1 MNLNHKPKS
10 YNRHTRNRKEYKH
23 NTKENHQITRDER
36 KRRKR
41 EQKQSENNKMAVTD
55 IIQCPIYNPLNI
67 HFYETKCGF

>member
-41 EQKQSENNKMAVTD
+41 EQKQSENNKMAVSTYLSITILNVNGLSVSKD
-55 IIQCPIYNPLNI
+55 I
-67 HFYETKCGF
+67 G